1 MARAAALAALA
12 VLAGCGGSGAVAT
25 RPAATPTPSAE
36 RPHEAPPT
44 DDQQIAALLR
54 RRAAALEAGDRRAYA
69 GTATRGQRRR
79 DRAAAARAGRLNLRE
94 VTLEP
99 GKIEFHGDRATAR
112 VTLAYGIA
120 GIRSSFASTRRVDLV
135 RVGEHWRIVREHGRR
150 GVPPWEVGDFAERRT
165 KHFVV
170 LAPPTASVDDILAS
184 LESGYGTIRGVL
196 AQGRVRRRYL
206 VVVAGDATQARAL
219 TTEIR
224 GVETLAA
231 ISDAAI
237 TESGP
242 ERQTVD
248 VLSLRLVVVLPA
260 FTALGPDGRGRL
272 ITHELTHAALTGAT
286 SGRTPSWLVEGVAL
300 YVSGDRRPAPPGADL
315 SALSAP
321 GAIARASGDA
331 QASAYAVSSAAAFAI
346 ADRFGERRLLK
357 LYDAFNDPKLIGAP
371 GPRLVRRA
379 VRRELGVSLAEIQAG
394 M

>member
-1 MARAAALAALA
+1 M
-12 VLAGCGGSGAVAT
+12 
-25 RPAATPTPSAE
+25 
-36 RPHEAPPT
+36 
-44 DDQQIAALLR
+44 
-54 RRAAALEAGDRRAYA
+54 
-69 GTATRGQRRR
+69 
-79 DRAAAARAGRLNLRE
+79 
-94 VTLEP
+94 
-99 GKIEFHGDRATAR
+99 
-112 VTLAYGIA
+112 
-120 GIRSSFASTRRVDLV
+120 
-135 RVGEHWRIVREHGRR
+135 
-150 GVPPWEVGDFAERRT
+150 PPWEVGDFAERRT

-206 VVVAGDATQARAL
+206 VVVAGDAAQARAL

-248 VLSLRLVVVLPA
+248 VLSLRLARSAAGVHGARPGRPR
-260 FTALGPDGRGRL
+260 TADHPRADARRADGRHLGPHALMAGRGRR
-272 ITHELTHAALTGAT
+272 AL
-286 SGRTPSWLVEGVAL
+286 RL
-300 YVSGDRRPAPPGADL
+300 RRPPPRAAGRRPRAR
-315 SALSAP
+315 SSAP

-331 QASAYAVSSAAAFAI
+331 QSSAYAVSSAAAFAI

-379 VRRELGVSLAEIQAG
+379 VRRELGVSLAEIEAG
-394 M
+394 L